1 MKTSDKIKRLKTKC
15 DKLWSEC
22 VRTRDGE
29 CVLCGKKDG
38 LNAHHWIHSR
48 AQGNLHRWDIKNGV
62 SVCFACHLY
71 KIHNYAS
78 ADIMERLKKE
88 AFSRGIV
95 QPEEYEEIANN
106 HAITK
111 FGVEDLEKVKEYLT
125 AYLDSLDPNFYAV
138 GGTDDEE

>member
-48 AQGNLHRWDIKNGV
+48 AQGNNTRWDIRNGI
-62 SVCFACHLY
+62 SLCYPCHVH
-71 KIHNYAS
+71 KVHKYAS
-78 ADIMERLKKE
+78 AEITDRLKQE
-88 AFSRGIV
+88 AINRKILTPV
-95 QPEEYEEIANN
+95 DYEFIKND
-106 HAITK
+106 HTILK